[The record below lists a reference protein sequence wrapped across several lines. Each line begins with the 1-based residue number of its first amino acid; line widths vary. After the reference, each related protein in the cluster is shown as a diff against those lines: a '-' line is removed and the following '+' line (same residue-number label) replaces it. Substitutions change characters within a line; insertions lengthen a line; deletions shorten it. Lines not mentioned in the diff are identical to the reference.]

1 MNRPSV
7 LLFDL
12 GGVLVEIAA
21 FDALKSMVGGTLDD
35 DAITERWLRSPAV
48 RSFELGR
55 IPPAAFAAQFLDE
68 WQVELTLSTPEAFLE
83 NFATWVKRS
92 YEGAEA
98 LIARLRVEYRV
109 SCLSNCN
116 ELHWS
121 QLGGFLNCFDSAFS
135 SHLLGAIKPD
145 EGVFEKVMSELRVE
159 PDQLCFFDDSYLNVQ
174 AAKRLGIG
182 AYRVDGIR
190 GVRRI
195 LQSERLL

>member
-1 MNRPSV
+1 MKRPSV

-21 FDALKSMVGGTLDD
+21 FDALKSMVAETLDD
-35 DAITERWLRSPAV
+35 AAITERWLRSPAV

-55 IPPAAFAAQFLDE
+55 IPPAAFASQFIDE
-68 WQVELTLSTPEAFLE
+68 WQVRLTPEAFLE
-83 NFATWVKRS
+83 NFATWVKRP

-121 QLGGFLNCFDSAFS
+121 QLGGLLNCFDSAFS

-145 EGVFEKVMSELRVE
+145 EEVFEKVMSELRVE

-195 LQSERLL
+195 LQSEGLL

>member
-1 MNRPSV
+1 MKRPSV

-21 FDALKSMVGGTLDD
+21 FDALKSMLGETLDD

-55 IPPAAFAAQFLDE
+55 IPPAAFASQFLDE
-68 WQVELTLSTPEAFLE
+68 WQVGLTPEAFLE
-83 NFATWVKRS
+83 SFATWVKRP
-92 YEGAEA
+92 YEGAET

-121 QLGGFLNCFDSAFS
+121 QLGGLLNCFDSAFS

-145 EGVFEKVMSELRVE
+145 EGVFEKVMSELCVE
-159 PDQLCFFDDSYLNVQ
+159 PDQLCFLDDSYLNVQ
-174 AAKRLGIG
+174 AAKGLGIG

-190 GVRRI
+190 GVRRVV
-195 LQSERLL
+195 LSEGLL

>member
-1 MNRPSV
+1 MKRPSV

-21 FDALKSMVGGTLDD
+21 FDALKSIVAETLDD

-55 IPPAAFAAQFLDE
+55 IPPAAFAAQFIDE
-68 WQVELTLSTPEAFLE
+68 WQVRLTPEAFLE
-83 NFATWVKRS
+83 NFATWVKRP

-195 LQSERLL
+195 LQSEGLL